1 MTAFELSIATVE
13 IGRRLMTTL
22 RGGGAT
28 ADVVWQS
35 GTRRVIVHTSS
46 VVARS
51 VEGWLLV
58 NVDLET
64 DQTKRST
71 LQFVYYLG
79 KRAEGNG
86 IEAACTIN
94 AATAEAAQLADAWG
108 RELQRV
114 IWDTVLDGVEACV
127 ARMAAQLGP
136 AQPVTLGGFFTDGT
150 SLIVSILA
158 GV

>member
-1 MTAFELSIATVE
+1 MTAFELSLATAE

-28 ADVVWQS
+28 ADVIWQN
-35 GTRRVIVHTSS
+35 GTRRVLVHTAS
-46 VVARS
+46 VVARA

-58 NVDLET
+58 NLDLET
-64 DQTKRST
+64 DQTKRCT
-71 LQFVYYLG
+71 LQFVFYLG
-79 KRAEGNG
+79 KRAEGSG

-94 AATAEAAQLADAWG
+94 AATPEAAQLADAWG
-108 RELQRV
+108 RDLQRV

-127 ARMAAQLGP
+127 SRMAAQLGS
-136 AQPVTLGGFFTDGT
+136 QPVTLGGFFTDGT

>member
-1 MTAFELSIATVE
+1 MTAFELSIATTE
-13 IGRRLMTTL
+13 ISRRLMTTL

-35 GTRRVIVHTSS
+35 GTRRLMVHTST
-46 VVARS
+46 VVARA
-51 VEGWLLV
+51 VEGWLLINLDV
-58 NVDLET
+58 ET
-64 DQTKRST
+64 DQTKRCT

-79 KRAEGNG
+79 KRAEGSG

-94 AATAEAAQLADAWG
+94 APTAEAAALADAWG
-108 RELQRV
+108 RDLQRV
-114 IWDTVLDGVEACV
+114 IWDTVLDGIEACV

-136 AQPVTLGGFFTDGT
+136 TQPVTLGGFFTDGST
-150 SLIVSILA
+150 LIVSILA